1 MGDLAVD
8 TAVEPIGEGSF
19 SATLSPD
26 WAIWGPNGGHLAAIA
41 LRAAGAV
48 STQPR
53 PVSLSCHFLSV
64 GQFAPVRLD
73 VAVLRRARTA
83 ESLRVSMWQEETRV
97 LEALVWMDAPVEGLE
112 HDASPAPVVDDPEG
126 LPTVEELLGPDVAWP
141 AFPFWGN
148 VEWRPLDW
156 AGPLSTR
163 EAGEPLVRNW
173 YRYRPRARFDDPVL
187 DAARCLILLDTMSWP
202 SARRA
207 HPPGDLG
214 VIAPTVDVNAQ
225 FHRGASESEWLLV
238 EGVAPVAEA
247 GLVGFS
253 SRVWS
258 RDRRLLASASGQ
270 MRCRP
275 TR

>member
-8 TAVEPIGEGSF
+8 TAVRAEGEGRF
-19 SATLSPD
+19 AAELSPD
-26 WAIWGPNGGHLAAIA
+26 WEIWGPNGGYLAAIA
-41 LRAAGAV
+41 LRAAGAA
-48 STQPR
+48 SGQPR

-64 GQFAPVRLD
+64 ARFAPVRLE
-73 VAVLRRARTA
+73 VASLRVARTA
-83 ESLRVSMWQEETRV
+83 ESLRVTMWQEDKRV
-97 LEALVWMDAPVEGLE
+97 LEALVWMDSPGEGLT
-112 HDASPAPVVDDPEG
+112 HDAAPAPA
-126 LPTVEELLGPDVAWP
+126 VEEPEQVPTIQDRLGPEAAWP
-141 AFPFWGN
+141 PFAFWN
-148 VEWRPLDW
+148 NLEWRPLDW
-156 AGPLSTR
+156 TGPLWAR
-163 EAGEPLVRNW
+163 DAGEPLVRNW
-173 YRYRPRARFDDPVL
+173 YRYVPRATFGDPVL

-214 VIAPTVDVNAQ
+214 VIAPTVDVNVQ
-225 FHRGASESEWLLV
+225 FHRPAGDADWLLV

-247 GLVGFS
+247 GLIGFS

-258 RDRRLLASASGQ
+258 RERRLLASASGQ